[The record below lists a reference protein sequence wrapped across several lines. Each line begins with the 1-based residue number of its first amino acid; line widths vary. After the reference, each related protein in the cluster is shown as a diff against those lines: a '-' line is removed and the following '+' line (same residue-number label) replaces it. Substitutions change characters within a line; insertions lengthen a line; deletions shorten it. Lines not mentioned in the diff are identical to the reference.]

1 MKKILLALLLA
12 LPLFA
17 WAQPGK
23 VLELDES
30 TCTLLAKNSGA
41 TYDMWRTGM
50 PLEDLPTATTVT
62 TVINKYM
69 QAVFYQEMR
78 EVYHLAPFTDRD
90 GVIRQVYT
98 MCKTGHYDIYK

>member
-1 MKKILLALLLA
+1 MKKLLLALLLV

-17 WAQPGK
+17 SAQPIK

-30 TCTLLAKNSGA
+30 TCTLLAKNSGT
-41 TYDMWRTGM
+41 TYDIWRTGM
-50 PLEDLPTATTVT
+50 PLEDMPAVMTAA
-62 TVINKYM
+62 NKYM

-90 GVIRQVYT
+90 GVIRQVYA
-98 MCKTGHYDIYK
+98 MCKMGHYDIYK